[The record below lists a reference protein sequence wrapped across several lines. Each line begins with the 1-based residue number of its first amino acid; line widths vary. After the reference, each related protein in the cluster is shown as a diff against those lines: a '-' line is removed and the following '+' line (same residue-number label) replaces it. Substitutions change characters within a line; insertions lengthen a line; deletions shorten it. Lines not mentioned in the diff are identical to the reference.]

1 MPLSDMSYPRP
12 PLALIVT
19 GQEWTWL
26 SFSTIFS
33 PRGYATLRV
42 LTGAQALERVRET
55 AVDLVLVDRRL
66 RDMEGPALVARLRED
81 GHTAPV
87 LIMSGEAWE
96 RHDKLAALQAGA
108 WDVCALPMDGEELFL
123 RVDTWVRS
131 KLDGDVSSRKGLLD
145 PETGLYNVQGLP
157 RRIMEL
163 GAAASRY
170 RRPMACVV
178 VAAQP
183 TSAAG
188 EPDRRLQATAAGALA
203 AVLRQTGRASDTIGR
218 LSDTEF
224 VIMAPDT
231 DQDGVRGLAE
241 RLRGTA
247 EVAALMESSRLAVR
261 FGCYAVPDM
270 REASIA
276 PSELLIR
283 AAEALRR
290 DVLVADSPI
299 RFFDGVAPRAN

>member
-1 MPLSDMSYPRP
+1 MPLPDMSYPRP

-19 GQEWTWL
+19 DQEWTWL

-66 RDMEGPALVARLRED
+66 KDMDGPELVAQLREN
-81 GHTAPV
+81 GHAAPT

-96 RHDKLAALQAGA
+96 RQDKLVALQSGA

-131 KLDGDVSSRKGLLD
+131 KLESDASSQKGLLD
-145 PETGLYNVQGLP
+145 PETGLYNVQGLL
-157 RRIMEL
+157 RRILEL

-183 TSAAG
+183 TSAAA
-188 EPDRRLQATAAGALA
+188 EPDRQLQTMAAGTLA
-203 AVLRQTGRASDTIGR
+203 TVLRQMGRASDTIGR

-247 EVAALMESSRLAVR
+247 ELTALMESSQLAVR

-290 DVLVADSPI
+290 ETLLADSPI
-299 RFFDGVAPRAN
+299 RFFDSAAPQPN

>member
-1 MPLSDMSYPRP
+1 MLLPDMSYPRP

-26 SFSTIFS
+26 SFSTIFA

-42 LTGAQALERVRET
+42 LSGAQALERVRDA
-55 AVDLVLVDRRL
+55 AVDVVLVDRRL
-66 RDMEGPALVARLRED
+66 KDMEGSDLVSQLRED
-81 GHTAPV
+81 GCTAPL
-87 LIMSGEAWE
+87 LIMSSEVWE
-96 RHDKLAALQAGA
+96 RQDKLAALQSGA

-131 KLDGDVSSRKGLLD
+131 KLESDVSSRQGLLD
-145 PETGLYNVQGLP
+145 PETGLYNLQGLL
-157 RRIMEL
+157 RRILEL

-183 TSAAG
+183 TSAAA
-188 EPDRRLQATAAGALA
+188 EPDRQLQTMAAGTLA

-231 DQDGVRGLAE
+231 DRDGVRGLAE
-241 RLRGTA
+241 RLRGAA
-247 EVAALMESSRLAVR
+247 EVTALMQDSQLAVR

-299 RFFDGVAPRAN
+299 RFFDTMDVQVN